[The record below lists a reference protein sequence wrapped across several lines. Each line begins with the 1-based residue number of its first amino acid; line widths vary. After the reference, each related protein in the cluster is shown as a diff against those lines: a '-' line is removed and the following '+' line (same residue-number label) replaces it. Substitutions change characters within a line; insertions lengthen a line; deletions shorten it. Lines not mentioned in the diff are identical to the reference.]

1 MKCDCFC
8 CYKKYICIFMCCSCS
23 CIRIYPMRKRK
34 KRKVKKVQWDKV
46 KIKKYVISNNH
57 HLDPVYP

>member
-23 CIRIYPMRKRK
+23 CIPIKPMRKK
-34 KRKVKKVQWDKV
+34 KRKRRVKKLKWGIEHSKE
-46 KIKKYVISNNH
+46 Y
-57 HLDPVYP
+57 PVYPPSSC